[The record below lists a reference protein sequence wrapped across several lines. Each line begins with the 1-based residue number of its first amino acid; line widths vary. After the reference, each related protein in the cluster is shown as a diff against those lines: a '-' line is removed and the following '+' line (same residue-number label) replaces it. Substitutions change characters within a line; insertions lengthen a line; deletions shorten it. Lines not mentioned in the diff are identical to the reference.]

1 MIWKRPHE
9 ETDQFQIRFK
19 VKDENSKW
27 KFSES
32 NVAGN
37 FTTITGLMADTE
49 YVFQVCGLFKD
60 QEGPYGPV
68 SDSIKTKKSLATTL
82 LEFCG
87 EPKNSNTVP
96 LIYQL
101 PFEENIN
108 ARNESARTRQLFL
121 GIIYI
126 FLYNVYLFNS

>member
-1 MIWKRPHE
+1 MKKP
-9 ETDQFQIRFK
+9 T
-19 VKDENSKW
+19 NSKFVL
-27 KFSES
+27 KLKTKIQNGNSL
-32 NVAGN
+32 NRMLQGN

-121 GIIYI
+121 GIIYN
-126 FLYNVYLFNS
+126 FLYNVYLLKS